1 MNMNLVDSVLPTAR
15 TGDKMA
21 DENAAATTTITATDE
36 NAMIDDD
43 GDMQVRTMEVPRW
56 LSTLEVT
63 SKFCAL

>member
-21 DENAAATTTITATDE
+21 DENAAAAAPITATDE

-43 GDMQVRTMEVPRW
+43 DDMQVRTMEVPRW

>member
-21 DENAAATTTITATDE
+21 DENAATITATDE

-43 GDMQVRTMEVPRW
+43 DDMQVRTMEVPRW